1 MGTLYIPARCTAD
14 LPNDLDKEYLVSEVK
29 MDGSRYVLY
38 LNHCPYDRQTK
49 VPNTLLSRRPST
61 SDNKFVDRSLNVPHI
76 TNLQYEGLEGTVL
89 DGEIMADNFEHTNSI
104 MNSSP
109 AIAISK
115 QKEIGKLSYYVFD
128 ILSFRGKDVRGYALK
143 DRRKILEVVVNRMNN
158 PYIKLVK
165 QFQSSHIEHFNEIV
179 LNGGEGIIVKDLRQG
194 YGSGWSKFKKSYDIS
209 CFISGFKEGNGKY
222 AGSIGSLALSVFDDA
237 GRIIE
242 VGFASGMDDSLRNE
256 IARDQASYY
265 GRVVDIFAQEFSKD
279 NRLRHPTFHRIRDD
293 LNRSDCTIAKLKADM
308 KKRSMFRREK

>member
-1 MGTLYIPARCTAD
+1 MNILYPPARCTAS
-14 LPNDLDKEYLVSEVK
+14 LPENLDKPYLVSEPK

-38 LNHCPYDRQTK
+38 LNHCPYNRNTK
-49 VPNTLLSRRPST
+49 TAHTLLSRRPSV

-76 TNLQYEGLEGTVL
+76 ANQFYEELSGTVL

-109 AIAISK
+109 SMANQK
-115 QKEIGKLSYYVFD
+115 QKELGLVTYHVFD
-128 ILSFRGKDVRGYALK
+128 VLSFRGKDVRGYSLEQ
-143 DRRKILEVVVNRMNN
+143 RRKILETVVSRMDN
-158 PYIKLVK
+158 PYVKLVP
-165 QFQSSHIEHFNEIV
+165 QFSSSHIEHFNQIV
-179 LNGGEGIIVKDLRQG
+179 SKGGEGIIVKDLRQG

-222 AGSIGSLALSVFDDA
+222 KTSLGSLALSVFDDK
-237 GRIIE
+237 GKIVE
-242 VGFASGMDDSLRNE
+242 VGFASGFDDSLRSA

-265 GRVVDIFAQEFSKD
+265 GRVVDVFAQEFSKD

-293 LNRSDCTIAKLKADM
+293 LNREDCTIAKLRDDM
-308 KKRSMFRREK
+308 KKRSMFKREK